1 MSVLREF
8 SFEQTVSAEDAKHDK
23 ITLHVR
29 HRIYQGTRKD
39 IGDFRHSLAIAPA
52 TYESTD
58 AIAVLGH
65 YHGRLFN
72 RPSESGSFWKPLEIR
87 QARKGSNIAVP
98 LPLFGGKYKFLS
110 RPSDSEQPL
119 QTETAL
125 ELFLNPTRFLT
136 NQDLDYIPPRR
147 DFAITSA
154 RFYES
159 ASPNEGDPLSG

>member
-72 RPSESGSFWKPLEIR
+72 RPSESGSF
-87 QARKGSNIAVP
+87 GSRWRYDKREKDQT
-98 LPLFGGKYKFLS
+98 LPFPFHFSGENTNSYRVHRILS
-110 RPSDSEQPL
+110 SPCRPK
-119 QTETAL
+119 
-125 ELFLNPTRFLT
+125 RH
-136 NQDLDYIPPRR
+136 
-147 DFAITSA
+147 
-154 RFYES
+154 
-159 ASPNEGDPLSG
+159 